1 MERQYILNMNLHR
14 KITGY
19 SIAFTLVELLVV
31 ISIIGLLAGL
41 AVPAISGGLKSAK
54 AGACLSNLHQ
64 IGIATMAY
72 AADNSFKLPDAGAS
86 SPEWATTLAS
96 FISTGTKSK
105 KSIFVCPGCDKP
117 VEDGSATT
125 VAVTY
130 GMHSGLMPKGGTASN
145 ITSVT
150 RATEVILA
158 GDVCQNPGNK
168 GWSPYCIEQPG
179 IISSQSGGRGGSTD
193 LASPISY
200 GTDADSGNNPW
211 LRYRHGGKVNVVMV
225 DGHAEAIKKGSVLNK
240 HVIFG
245 Q

>member
-1 MERQYILNMNLHR
+1 MNKNRL
-14 KITGY
+14 KTTF

-41 AVPAISGGLKSAK
+41 AVPAINGGLKSAK

-64 IGIATMAY
+64 IGVATMAF
-72 AADNSFKLPDAGAS
+72 AADNSFKLPNAGS
-86 SPEWATTLAS
+86 GTSDMWATQLAT

-105 KSIFVCPGCDKP
+105 KSIFVCPGCEKTV
-117 VEDGSATT
+117 VEATGSD

-130 GMHSGLMPKGGTASN
+130 GVHNGLMPKGGTASN
-145 ITSVT
+145 ISSVV
-150 RATEVILA
+150 RSTEVILA

-168 GWSPYCIEQPG
+168 GWSPFCIEQPS

-193 LASPISY
+193 LNSPISF
-200 GTDADSGNNPW
+200 GTDSDNGNNPW
-211 LRYRHGGKVNVVMV
+211 LRYRHSGKVNVVMC

>member
-1 MERQYILNMNLHR
+1 MNLNR
-14 KITGY
+14 KNTTL
-19 SIAFTLVELLVV
+19 SIAFKLVELLVV

-41 AVPAISGGLKSAK
+41 AVPAINGGLKSAK

-72 AADNSFKLPDAGAS
+72 AADNSFKLPNAGS
-86 SPEWATTLAS
+86 GTSDMWATQLAT

-105 KSIFVCPGCDKP
+105 KSIFVCPGCEKP
-117 VEDGSATT
+117 VTEATGT
-125 VAVTY
+125 DVAVTY
-130 GMHSGLMPKGGTASN
+130 GMHNGLMPKGGTASN
-145 ITSVT
+145 MSSVV
-150 RATEVILA
+150 RPTEVILA
-158 GDVCQNPGNK
+158 GDVCQDPGNK
-168 GWSPYCIEQPG
+168 GWSPFCVEQPS

>member
-1 MERQYILNMNLHR
+1 MNKNR
-14 KITGY
+14 PKTTF

-41 AVPAISGGLKSAK
+41 AVPAINGGLKSAK

-64 IGIATMAY
+64 IGVATIAY

-86 SPEWATTLAS
+86 SPEWAKTLAS
-96 FISTGTKSK
+96 FVSTDTKSK
-105 KSIFVCPGCDKP
+105 KSIFVCPGCLKS
-117 VEDGSATT
+117 VEDATANT

-130 GMHSGLMPKGGTASN
+130 GMHGGLMPKGKTASN

-150 RATEVILA
+150 RPTEVILA

-168 GWSPYCIEQPG
+168 GWSPYCIENPSIFTIQ
-179 IISSQSGGRGGSTD
+179 SSGPGGSV
-193 LASPISY
+193 AMEKAISVA
-200 GTDADSGNNPW
+200 TDADSGNSPSM
-211 LRYRHGGKVNVVMV
+211 RYRHSGKVNVVMV
-225 DGHAEAIKKGSVLNK
+225 DGHAEAIQKGAVLNK

>member
-1 MERQYILNMNLHR
+1 MNKNHQ
-14 KITGY
+14 KITF

-41 AVPAISGGLKSAK
+41 AVPAVNRGLKSAK

-64 IGIATMAY
+64 IGVATMAY
-72 AADNSFKLPDAGAS
+72 AADNSFKLPNAGS
-86 SPEWATTLAS
+86 GTSDMWATQLAT

-105 KSIFVCPGCDKP
+105 KSIFVCPGSEKA
-117 VEDGSATT
+117 VQEATGSD

-130 GMHSGLMPKGGTASN
+130 GVHNGLMPKGGTASN
-145 ITSVT
+145 ISSVV
-150 RATEVILA
+150 RAAEVILA
-158 GDVCQNPGNK
+158 GDVCQDPANK
-168 GWSPYCIEQPG
+168 GWSPFCIEQPSV
-179 IISSQSGGRGGSTD
+179 ISSQSGGRGGSTD
-193 LASPISY
+193 LNSPISF
-200 GTDADSGNNPW
+200 GTDSDSGNNPW
-211 LRYRHGGKVNVVMV
+211 LRYRHSGKVNVVMF

>member
-1 MERQYILNMNLHR
+1 MYKNYQ
-14 KITGY
+14 KTTF

-41 AVPAISGGLKSAK
+41 AIPAINGGLKSAK

-72 AADNSFKLPDAGAS
+72 AADNSFKLPNAGS
-86 SPEWATTLAS
+86 GTSDMWATQLAT

-105 KSIFVCPGCDKP
+105 KSIFVCPGSEKA
-117 VEDGSATT
+117 VQEATGSD

-130 GMHSGLMPKGGTASN
+130 GVHNGLMPKGGTASN
-145 ITSVT
+145 ISSVV
-150 RATEVILA
+150 RAAEVILA
-158 GDVCQNPGNK
+158 GDVCQDPANK
-168 GWSPYCIEQPG
+168 GWSPFCIEQPSV
-179 IISSQSGGRGGSTD
+179 ISSQSGGRGGSTD
-193 LASPISY
+193 LNSPISF
-200 GTDADSGNNPW
+200 GTDSDSGNNPW
-211 LRYRHGGKVNVVMV
+211 LRYRHSGKVNVVMC

>member
-1 MERQYILNMNLHR
+1 MNKNRQ
-14 KITGY
+14 KTTF

-41 AVPAISGGLKSAK
+41 AVPAINGGLKSAK

-64 IGIATMAY
+64 IGVATMAF
-72 AADNSFKLPDAGAS
+72 AADNSFKLPNAGS
-86 SPEWATTLAS
+86 GTSDMWATQLAT

-105 KSIFVCPGCDKP
+105 KSIFVCPGSEKA
-117 VEDGSATT
+117 VQEATGSD

-130 GMHSGLMPKGGTASN
+130 GVHNGLMPKGGTASN
-145 ITSVT
+145 ISSVV
-150 RATEVILA
+150 RSTEVILA

-168 GWSPYCIEQPG
+168 GWSPFCIEQPS

-193 LASPISY
+193 LNSPISF
-200 GTDADSGNNPW
+200 GTDSDNGNNPW
-211 LRYRHGGKVNVVMV
+211 LRYRHSGKVNVVMC

>member
-1 MERQYILNMNLHR
+1 MNKNRQ
-14 KITGY
+14 KTTF

-41 AVPAISGGLKSAK
+41 AVPAINGGLKSAK

-64 IGIATMAY
+64 IGVATIAY
-72 AADNSFKLPDAGAS
+72 AADNSFKLPDAGS
-86 SPEWATTLAS
+86 GTSDMWATQLAT

-105 KSIFVCPGCDKP
+105 KSIFVCPGSEKT
-117 VEDGSATT
+117 VQEATGSD

-130 GMHSGLMPKGGTASN
+130 GVHNGLMPKGGTASN
-145 ITSVT
+145 ISSVV
-150 RATEVILA
+150 RSTEVILA

-168 GWSPYCIEQPG
+168 GWSPFCIEQPS

-193 LASPISY
+193 LTSPISF
-200 GTDADSGNNPW
+200 GTDSDNGNNPW
-211 LRYRHGGKVNVVMV
+211 LRYRHSGKVNVVMC

>member
-1 MERQYILNMNLHR
+1 MSIHR
-14 KITGY
+14 KNTAL

-72 AADNSFKLPDAGAS
+72 AADNSFKLPDAGS
-86 SPEWATTLAS
+86 GTGDMWATQLAK

-105 KSIFVCPGCDKP
+105 KSIFVCPGCEKP
-117 VEDGSATT
+117 VTEATGT
-125 VAVTY
+125 DVAVTY
-130 GMHSGLMPKGGTASN
+130 GMHNGLMPKGGTASN
-145 ITSVT
+145 MSSVV
-150 RATEVILA
+150 RSTEVILA
-158 GDVCQNPGNK
+158 GDVCQDSGNK
-168 GWSPYCIEQPG
+168 GWSPYCIEQPS

-193 LASPISY
+193 LTSPISY

-211 LRYRHGGKVNVVMV
+211 LRYRHSGKVNVVMV

>member
-1 MERQYILNMNLHR
+1 MNKKHQE
-14 KITGY
+14 KPF

-41 AVPAISGGLKSAK
+41 AVPAINGGLKSAK

-64 IGIATMAY
+64 IGVATMAY
-72 AADNSFKLPDAGAS
+72 AADNSFKLPNAGS
-86 SPEWATTLAS
+86 GTSDMWATQLAT

-105 KSIFVCPGCDKP
+105 KSIFVCPGCEKTV
-117 VEDGSATT
+117 VEATGND

-130 GMHSGLMPKGGTASN
+130 GVHNGLMPKGGTASN
-145 ITSVT
+145 ISSVV
-150 RATEVILA
+150 RSTEVILA

-168 GWSPYCIEQPG
+168 GWSPFCIEQPS

-193 LASPISY
+193 LNSPISF
-200 GTDADSGNNPW
+200 GTDSDNGNNPW
-211 LRYRHGGKVNVVMV
+211 LRYRHSGKVNVVMC

>member
-1 MERQYILNMNLHR
+1 MNLNR
-14 KITGY
+14 KNKSL

-168 GWSPYCIEQPG
+168 GWSPYCIEQPA

-200 GTDADSGNNPW
+200 GTDSDSGNSPW
-211 LRYRHGGKVNVVMV
+211 LRYRHSGKVNVVMV

>member
-1 MERQYILNMNLHR
+1 MNKKHQE
-14 KITGY
+14 KPF

-41 AVPAISGGLKSAK
+41 AVPAINGGLKSAK

-64 IGIATMAY
+64 IGVATMAY
-72 AADNSFKLPDAGAS
+72 AADNSFKLPNAGS
-86 SPEWATTLAS
+86 GTSDMWATQLAT

-105 KSIFVCPGCDKP
+105 KSIFVCPGAEKA
-117 VEDGSATT
+117 VQEATGSD

-130 GMHSGLMPKGGTASN
+130 GVHNGLMPKGGTASN
-145 ITSVT
+145 ISSVV
-150 RATEVILA
+150 RSTEVILA

-168 GWSPYCIEQPG
+168 GWSPFCIEQPS

-193 LASPISY
+193 LTSPISF
-200 GTDADSGNNPW
+200 GTDSDNGNNPW
-211 LRYRHGGKVNVVMV
+211 LRYRHSGKVNVVMC

>member
-1 MERQYILNMNLHR
+1 MNKNR
-14 KITGY
+14 PKTTF

-41 AVPAISGGLKSAK
+41 AVPAINGGLKSAK

-64 IGIATMAY
+64 IGVATIAF
-72 AADNSFKLPDAGAS
+72 AADNSFKLPNAGS
-86 SPEWATTLAS
+86 GTSDMWATQLAT

-105 KSIFVCPGCDKP
+105 KSIFVCPGCEKTV
-117 VEDGSATT
+117 VEATGSD

-130 GMHSGLMPKGGTASN
+130 GVHNGLMPKGGTASN
-145 ITSVT
+145 ITSVV

-168 GWSPYCIEQPG
+168 GWSPCCIERP
-179 IISSQSGGRGGSTD
+179 STFASQSGSLDT
-193 LASPISY
+193 PIST
-200 GTDADSGNNPW
+200 GTDSDNGNNPW
-211 LRYRHGGKVNVVMV
+211 LRYRHSGKVNVVIC
-225 DGHAEAIKKGSVLNK
+225 DGHAEAIKKNSVLNT

>member
-1 MERQYILNMNLHR
+1 MYKNSH
-14 KITGY
+14 KSTF

-41 AVPAISGGLKSAK
+41 AIPAINGGLKSAK
-54 AGACLSNLHQ
+54 SGACLSNLHQ
-64 IGIATMAY
+64 IGVATIAY
-72 AADNSFKLPDAGAS
+72 AADNSFKLPDAGS
-86 SPEWATTLAS
+86 GPSDMWATKLAT

-105 KSIFVCPGCDKP
+105 KSIFVCPGCEKTV
-117 VEDGSATT
+117 VEGTGTD
-125 VAVTY
+125 VAITY
-130 GMHSGLMPKGGTASN
+130 GVHNGLMPKGGTASN
-145 ITSVT
+145 ITSVV

-168 GWSPYCIEQPG
+168 GWSPFCIEQPS
-179 IISSQSGGRGGSTD
+179 IISSQSGGRSGSTD
-193 LASPISY
+193 LTSPITV
-200 GTDADSGNNPW
+200 GTDSDNGNNPW
-211 LRYRHGGKVNVVMV
+211 LRYRHSGKVNVVMC

>member
-1 MERQYILNMNLHR
+1 MYKNCQ
-14 KITGY
+14 KTTF

-41 AVPAISGGLKSAK
+41 AVPAINGGLKSAK

-64 IGIATMAY
+64 IGVATMAY
-72 AADNSFKLPDAGAS
+72 AADNSFKLPNAGS
-86 SPEWATTLAS
+86 GTSDMWATQLAT

-105 KSIFVCPGCDKP
+105 KSIFVCPGSEKA
-117 VEDGSATT
+117 VQEATGSD

-130 GMHSGLMPKGGTASN
+130 GVHNGLMPKGGTASN
-145 ITSVT
+145 ISSVV
-150 RATEVILA
+150 RAAEVILA

-168 GWSPYCIEQPG
+168 GWSPFCIEQPSV
-179 IISSQSGGRGGSTD
+179 ISSQSGGRGGSTD
-193 LASPISY
+193 LNSPISF
-200 GTDADSGNNPW
+200 GTDSDNGNNPW
-211 LRYRHGGKVNVVMV
+211 LRYRHSGKVNVVMC

>member
-1 MERQYILNMNLHR
+1 MYKNSH
-14 KITGY
+14 KSTF

-41 AVPAISGGLKSAK
+41 AVPAINGGLKSAK

-64 IGIATMAY
+64 IGVATMAY
-72 AADNSFKLPDAGAS
+72 AADNSFKLPNAGS
-86 SPEWATTLAS
+86 GTSDMWATQLAT

-105 KSIFVCPGCDKP
+105 KSIFVCPGSEKA
-117 VEDGSATT
+117 VQEATGSD

-130 GMHSGLMPKGGTASN
+130 GVHNGLMPKGGTASN
-145 ITSVT
+145 ISSVV

-168 GWSPYCIEQPG
+168 GWSPFCIEQPS

-193 LASPISY
+193 LTSPISF
-200 GTDADSGNNPW
+200 GTDSDNGNNPW
-211 LRYRHGGKVNVVMV
+211 LRYRHSGKVNVVMC

>member
-1 MERQYILNMNLHR
+1 MNKNHQ
-14 KITGY
+14 KTTF

-41 AVPAISGGLKSAK
+41 AVPAINGGLKSAK

-64 IGIATMAY
+64 IGVATMAF
-72 AADNSFKLPDAGAS
+72 AADNSFKLPNAGS
-86 SPEWATTLAS
+86 GTSDMWATQLAT

-105 KSIFVCPGCDKP
+105 KSIFVCPGCEKTV
-117 VEDGSATT
+117 VEATGND

-130 GMHSGLMPKGGTASN
+130 GVHNGLMPKGGTASN
-145 ITSVT
+145 ISSVV
-150 RATEVILA
+150 RSTEVILA

-168 GWSPYCIEQPG
+168 GWSPFCIEQPS
-179 IISSQSGGRGGSTD
+179 IISSQSGGRGGSID
-193 LASPISY
+193 LTSPITV
-200 GTDADSGNNPW
+200 GTDSDNGNNPW
-211 LRYRHGGKVNVVMV
+211 LRYRHSGKVNVVMC

>member
-1 MERQYILNMNLHR
+1 MYKNCQ
-14 KITGY
+14 KTTS

-64 IGIATMAY
+64 IGVATMAY
-72 AADNSFKLPDAGAS
+72 AADNSFKLPNAGS
-86 SPEWATTLAS
+86 GTSDMWATQLAT

-105 KSIFVCPGCDKP
+105 KSIFVCPGSEKA
-117 VEDGSATT
+117 VQEATGSD

-130 GMHSGLMPKGGTASN
+130 GVHNGLMPKGGTASN
-145 ITSVT
+145 ISSVV
-150 RATEVILA
+150 RAAEVILA

-168 GWSPYCIEQPG
+168 GWSPFCIEQPSV
-179 IISSQSGGRGGSTD
+179 ISSQSGGRGGSTD
-193 LASPISY
+193 LNSPISF
-200 GTDADSGNNPW
+200 GTDSDNGNNPW
-211 LRYRHGGKVNVVMV
+211 LRYRHSGKVNVVMC

>member
-1 MERQYILNMNLHR
+1 MNKNRQ
-14 KITGY
+14 KTTF

-41 AVPAISGGLKSAK
+41 AVPAINGGLKSAK

-64 IGIATMAY
+64 IGVATMAF
-72 AADNSFKLPDAGAS
+72 AADNSFKLPNAGS
-86 SPEWATTLAS
+86 GTSDMWATQLAT

-105 KSIFVCPGCDKP
+105 KSIFVCPGSEKT
-117 VEDGSATT
+117 VQEATGSD

-130 GMHSGLMPKGGTASN
+130 GVHNGLMPKGGTASN
-145 ITSVT
+145 ISSVV
-150 RATEVILA
+150 RSTEVILA

-168 GWSPYCIEQPG
+168 GWSPFCIEQPS

-193 LASPISY
+193 LNSPISF
-200 GTDADSGNNPW
+200 GTDSDNGNNPW
-211 LRYRHGGKVNVVMV
+211 LRYRHSGKVNVVMC
-225 DGHAEAIKKGSVLNK
+225 DGHAESIKKGSVLNK

>member
-1 MERQYILNMNLHR
+1 MNLHR
-14 KITGY
+14 KNKTL

-41 AVPAISGGLKSAK
+41 AVPAISSGLKSAK

-64 IGIATMAY
+64 IGVATMAY

-96 FISTGTKSK
+96 FVSTTTKSK
-105 KSIFVCPGCDKP
+105 KSIFVCPGCLKS
-117 VEDGSATT
+117 VEDGTATT

-130 GMHSGLMPKGGTASN
+130 GMHGGLMPKGKTASN

-150 RATEVILA
+150 RPTEVILA

-168 GWSPYCIEQPG
+168 GWSPYSIENPS
-179 IISSQSGGRGGSTD
+179 IITIQSSGPGGSV
-193 LASPISY
+193 AMEKAISVA
-200 GTDADSGNNPW
+200 TDADTGNSPSM
-211 LRYRHGGKVNVVMV
+211 RYRHSGKVNVVMV